1 MFERSRKGERA
12 LLIQPF
18 TAGHSDPSLLEEFA
32 ELARSAGGTVVGSVS
47 ARIDRPNP
55 ATLIG
60 SGKVE
65 EALDLCNA
73 ADADLVL
80 VNHTLSPVQERNL
93 ERALQRRVVDR
104 TGLILDIFS
113 QLL

>member
-18 TAGHSDPSLLEEFA
+18 TAGHSDPSLLEEFS

-55 ATLIG
+55 VAGSDGLFYYTVKNTQAKEIAATIT
-60 SGKVE
+60 
-65 EALDLCNA
+65 CRC
-73 ADADLVL
+73 
-80 VNHTLSPVQERNL
+80 SPSIV
-93 ERALQRRVVDR
+93 
-104 TGLILDIFS
+104 
-113 QLL
+113 